1 MIPMIFWA
9 TSPAILIL
17 VFFYFR
23 DRFKEPPR
31 IVFYT
36 FVLGILSVIPIVIGN
51 IFLDSYGDGLDAS
64 YFAQYFYTYVLRAAF
79 HEELYKYLI
88 LVYFCSRRTEFNE
101 PMDAIIYGVAV
112 SLGYAAF
119 ENVEYVLG
127 HADFDST
134 WQSIAAIRVLPT
146 IMHGVNGV
154 IMGFLLSNVLFLP
167 WDRGKLILAL
177 LIPVF
182 FHGAYNMLL
191 TYAPLAS
198 LLLLLIMIIYSF
210 VSNRRIRKLQQ
221 SKIIET
227 EIKET
232 LSHSIVFQSIFLSLI
247 VVITSVAIVIGMY

>member
-1 MIPMIFWA
+1 MIFWA
-9 TSPAILIL
+9 TSPTILIL

-36 FVLGILSVIPIVIGN
+36 FVLGILSLIPIAIGN

-64 YFAQYFYTYVLRAAF
+64 YFAKDFYNYVLRAAF

-88 LVYFCSRRTEFNE
+88 LVYFCSRHTEFNE
-101 PMDAIIYGVAV
+101 PMDAVVYGVAV
-112 SLGYAAF
+112 SLGFSAF

-127 HADFDST
+127 HADYDST
-134 WQSIAAIRVLPT
+134 WQSMAAIRVLPT

-167 WDRGKLILAL
+167 WDRSKLILAL

-182 FHGAYNMLL
+182 FHGAYNMSL

-198 LLLLLIMIIYSF
+198 LLLLLIMIIYGF
-210 VSNRRIRKLQQ
+210 VLSRRIRKFQK
-221 SKIIET
+221 SKIIEI

-232 LSHSIVFQSIFLSLI
+232 LSHSTVFQSIFFSLI
-247 VVITSVAIVIGMY
+247 VVIISVAIVIGMN

>member
-36 FVLGILSVIPIVIGN
+36 FVLGILSVIPIAIGN

-64 YFAQYFYTYVLRAAF
+64 YFAKDFYTYVLRAAF

-101 PMDAIIYGVAV
+101 PMDAIVYGVAV

-134 WQSIAAIRVLPT
+134 WQSMAAIRVLPT

-167 WDRGKLILAL
+167 WDRGKLFLAL

-182 FHGAYNMLL
+182 FHGAYNVLL

-247 VVITSVAIVIGMY
+247 VVITSVAIVIGMN